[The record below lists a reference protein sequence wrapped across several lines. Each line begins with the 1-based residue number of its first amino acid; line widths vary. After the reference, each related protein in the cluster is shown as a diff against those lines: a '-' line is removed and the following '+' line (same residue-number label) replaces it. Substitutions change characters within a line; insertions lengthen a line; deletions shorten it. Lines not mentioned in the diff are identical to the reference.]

1 MRAYFAR
8 EINKPRKITVEQ
20 LSSVDINILNK
31 NGAFKGSAPDWV
43 ARFPLLGLRTSRFL
57 IEYRDSNWPPD
68 RPPQRVPIQWT
79 RCFRTLRPWFICQC
93 RRRCGKLYQ
102 GAGLLVCRKRL
113 HVSYAS
119 QRKSTR
125 CRLYEKA
132 KHIRARLGDVGRPCI
147 DPLPIRPFGMQR
159 KIFERLIAQAK
170 IIERKLAVGR
180 IYRPRESKQVREYA
194 RRAQ

>member
-31 NGAFKGSAPDWV
+31 NGAFKGSAPDGV
-43 ARFPLLGLRTSRFL
+43 PRFPLLGLRTSRFL

-102 GAGLLVCRKRL
+102 GAGLLVCRKCL

-132 KHIRARLGDVGRPCI
+132 KHI
-147 DPLPIRPFGMQR
+147 
-159 KIFERLIAQAK
+159 
-170 IIERKLAVGR
+170 
-180 IYRPRESKQVREYA
+180 
-194 RRAQ
+194 